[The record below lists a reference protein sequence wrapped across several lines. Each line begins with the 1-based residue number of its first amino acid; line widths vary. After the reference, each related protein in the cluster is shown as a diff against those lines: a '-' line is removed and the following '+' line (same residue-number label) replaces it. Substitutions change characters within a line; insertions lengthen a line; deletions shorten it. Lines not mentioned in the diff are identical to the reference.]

1 MLQLQYIG
9 VWGLCYIQMKRL
21 FLFNSCLNIVQIMEY
36 FMEQNKLLLASFFHT
51 SGYQMLLYLY
61 PRHLFQGGVW
71 GVV

>member
-1 MLQLQYIG
+1 
-9 VWGLCYIQMKRL
+9 
-21 FLFNSCLNIVQIMEY
+21 MEY